1 MKRAVGSFF
10 VNKAIQWMINFDKEI
25 KRRDI
30 KQKIKKLLKKIKNLI
45 DKYYKIFYNKCTYNK
60 KEEVQWNLVL
70 V

>member
-1 MKRAVGSFF
+1 
-10 VNKAIQWMINFDKEI
+10 MINFDKEI

-45 DKYYKIFYNKCTYNK
+45 DKYYKIFYNKYIYNK

>member
-1 MKRAVGSFF
+1 
-10 VNKAIQWMINFDKEI
+10 MINFDKEI